1 MDDKSMKEKDVKKD
15 EQDVVSEVEALDPE
29 DAKDEAESKETSK
42 DAAKKE
48 SKKKNKR
55 KHSTLCVVLS
65 SIITA
70 VAVLIIAGVSFY
82 FYAGGGLR
90 GKVVVSESEL
100 NAPFAFYYYH
110 GPHQVTV
117 KEVLEYFNEID
128 LAKTDDGMYYVP
140 GAQDVTSFIQDMVC
154 LNKAAEEGFT
164 VNEAETNAAA
174 LYYNQTK
181 DYSEIANDD
190 EISEEDAKEDMQQH
204 ALFLKYECEQ
214 IASIADNGTV
224 APEVPSDADME
235 TATSAYA
242 DYIKNL
248 VGDAWNSE
256 TNTWSEDDA
265 TFSLYFKGNEFN
277 GNEATYEQAELAYF
291 LYCTDVLAQEESVN
305 QAISDML
312 AGFLAHTMV
321 FLPNAQ

>member
-1 MDDKSMKEKDVKKD
+1 MGEKSAKQKDIKKD
-15 EQDVVSEVEALDPE
+15 EQDVIEEVEASAPAH
-29 DAKDEAESKETSK
+29 AKVEPESKEALEGET
-42 DAAKKE
+42 KKE
-48 SKKKNKR
+48 PKKKSKR

-70 VAVLIIAGVSFY
+70 VVVLVIAGTSFY

-110 GPHQVTV
+110 GPHQITV
-117 KEVLEYFNEID
+117 KEVLEYFNEVD

-140 GAQDVTSFIQDMVC
+140 GSQDITSYVQDMVC
-154 LNKAAEEGFT
+154 LNKATEEGFT
-164 VNEAETNAAA
+164 VNDAEANAAA
-174 LYYNQTK
+174 LYYNQTN
-181 DYSEIANDD
+181 DFSQIATNDD
-190 EISEEDAKEDMQQH
+190 ISEEDAKEDMQQH

-214 IASIADNGTV
+214 ITSIADNGTV

-235 TATSAYA
+235 TATPAYA
-242 DYIKNL
+242 DYIKGL

-256 TNTWSEDDA
+256 TNAWSEDDI

-277 GNEATYEQAELAYF
+277 GSEATYEQAELAYF
-291 LYCTDVLAQEESVN
+291 LYCTDVLAQEESVS
-305 QAISDML
+305 QAIGDMM
-312 AGFLAHTMV
+312 ADFLAHTMV